1 MTKTLLLLLLTSL
14 LILNYVPALAGDEG
28 IETEVIEST
37 LEPAK
42 VAQTDKTYIRLS
54 DTKIFELD
62 STPDRESMREAL
74 GLKIPEKLQK
84 QILAKGGSV
93 EEVDPLAPYES
104 LSAEQKEKFKVMRI
118 HFLTGA
124 ARILNA
130 SKFAIGAGSLVG
142 DGFSFVKV
150 KVKSAF
156 VKGIDSTPKEKITF
170 AERSHQATNALLRG
184 IDYKLWSQAP
194 LVMESNEF
202 GISIAAGLLA
212 ESGIMRRGAGGIEEV
227 GINLGFNKSSKAF
240 VFEIFH
246 NSEKF
251 ESTKGAFTVFG
262 LVGKAG
268 LMISR
273 RNGPQNQKGS
283 AFYPPMLPAYS
294 MSSSEYFTAGFSSS
308 LGFPPPPFSD
318 VMMYTNKFES
328 HSLIR
333 ITVSP
338 IVKGFI
344 RMEVGDVR
352 GSLKLITL
360 RFVDAFKAVAERV
373 RLRGR
378 PACSSVF
385 SS

>member
-1 MTKTLLLLLLTSL
+1 MPIAFAQAEESAEAEILETK
-14 LILNYVPALAGDEG
+14 
-28 IETEVIEST
+28 

-42 VAQTDKTYIRLS
+42 VAQKDKTYIRLS
-54 DTKIFELD
+54 EGKIFELD
-62 STPDRESMREAL
+62 SIPDREAMREAL

-84 QILAKGGSV
+84 QILAKGGSI
-93 EEVDPLAPYES
+93 EEVDPLAPFES
-104 LSAEQKEKFKVMRI
+104 MSPQQKEKFKNMRI
-118 HFLTGA
+118 HFLTNA
-124 ARILNA
+124 ARILN
-130 SKFAIGAGSLVG
+130 STKFALGAGSLVG
-142 DGFSFVKV
+142 DGFSFVTLKAKKV
-150 KVKSAF
+150 F
-156 VKGIDSTPKEKITF
+156 GKGESQQPPEKRTF
-170 AERSHQATNALLRG
+170 KERSHQVTQSLLRG

-202 GISIAAGLLA
+202 GISVAAGFLA
-212 ESGIMRRGAGGIEEV
+212 ETGIMRRGAGGIEEV
-227 GINLGFNKSSKAF
+227 GINLGYNKTSKAF

-251 ESTKGAFTVFG
+251 DNTKGAFTVFG

-273 RNGPQNQKGS
+273 RNGSETQKGS

-294 MSSSEYFTAGFSSS
+294 MTSSEYFTAGFSSS

-338 IVKGFI
+338 VVKGFV
-344 RMEVGDVR
+344 RMEVGDVK
-352 GSLKLITL
+352 GSFKLVVM
-360 RFVDAFKAVAERV
+360 RFVDVFTSIANK
-373 RLRGR
+373 LRFHRAPMDCRG
-378 PACSSVF
+378 VF
-385 SS
+385 I

>member
-1 MTKTLLLLLLTSL
+1 MKKIKLLLALTFVVIPWTAAQAEEQSL
-14 LILNYVPALAGDEG
+14 
-28 IETEVIEST
+28 ETEVIEKQ
-37 LEPAK
+37 LDPAK
-42 VAQTDKTYIRLS
+42 VADNGKTYIRLAE
-54 DTKIFELD
+54 DKIFELD
-62 STPDRESMREAL
+62 STPDREAMREAL

-84 QILAKGGSV
+84 QILAKGGSI
-93 EEVDPLAPYES
+93 EEVDPLAPFES
-104 LSAEQKEKFKVMRI
+104 MSEEQKVKFKNMRI
-118 HFLTGA
+118 HFLTNA

-130 SKFAIGAGSLVG
+130 SKFALGAGSLVG
-142 DGFSFVKV
+142 DGFSFITVKV
-150 KVKSAF
+150 KKVF
-156 VKGIDSTPKEKITF
+156 GKGGEQEPKEKRTF
-170 AERSHQATNALLRG
+170 KERSHQVTEALLRG

-202 GISIAAGLLA
+202 GISVAAGFLA
-212 ESGIMRRGAGGIEEV
+212 ETGIMRRGAGGIEEV
-227 GINLGFNKSSKAF
+227 GINLGYNKSSKAF

-251 ESTKGAFTVFG
+251 DSTKGAFTVFG

-273 RNGPQNQKGS
+273 RNGSETQKGS

-294 MSSSEYFTAGFSSS
+294 MTSSEYFTAGFSSS

-338 IVKGFI
+338 IVKGFV
-344 RMEVGDVR
+344 RMEVGDVK
-352 GSLKLITL
+352 GSLKLFVM
-360 RFVDAFKAVAERV
+360 RFVDVFTAVTNKLRLHRRV
-373 RLRGR
+373 
-378 PACSSVF
+378 ACSAVF
-385 SS
+385 SQ